1 MRKHIDAA
9 CRAHTNLSTFEAVV
23 GVLESGSVYGGV
35 GSEKAAQRIIKI
47 VRAEQQRLLTIHD
60 AAVAAAMSA
69 TPPAAENGER
79 A

>member
-1 MRKHIDAA
+1 MQNHIEKA

-23 GVLESGSVYGGV
+23 GVLECGSIYGGL

-60 AAVAAAMSA
+60 KAVRAIRA
-69 TPPAAENGER
+69 NDKGE
-79 A
+79 